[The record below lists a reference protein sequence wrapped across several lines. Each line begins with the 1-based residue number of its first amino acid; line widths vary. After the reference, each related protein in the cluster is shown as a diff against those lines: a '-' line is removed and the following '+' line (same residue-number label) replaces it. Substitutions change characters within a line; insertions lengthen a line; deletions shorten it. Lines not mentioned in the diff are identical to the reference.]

1 MSLYICENPD
11 CLCIEN
17 TALGQYHSRKR
28 NIYPKPYEGM
38 ALCSECG
45 SPTYIDGGKT
55 RLGKWHGKFAK
66 EKAKDVLAKDPNY
79 KAELLNYHNMKHLLV

>member
-17 TALGQYHSRKR
+17 TALGQYHGRSM
-28 NIYPKPYEGM
+28 NIYPEGYRNK

-45 SPTYIDGGKT
+45 ATTYTDGTPAGN
-55 RLGKWHGKFAK
+55 GKWHGKFPK
-66 EKAKDVLAKDPNY
+66 EKAKDVLAKDPSY
-79 KAELLNYHNMKHLLV
+79 KAELVNYDQLKHLL